1 MSNKKKQKK
10 DENLLYEF
18 DKSLDQK
25 YVGLLEEIQFMQADI
40 KREERKA
47 RKKAKKKM
55 KKGNTFYDT
64 RCEIRVREQIIRE
77 MEGGNFFDRVI
88 QAIQDIRPICMVI
101 ARLVMA
107 LIISILSI
115 DSVKYRIKPDTL
127 NTMHSVYD
135 MAHKVAQASV

>member
-64 RCEIRVREQIIRE
+64 RGEIRVREQIIRE

-88 QAIQDIRPICMVI
+88 QAIQDIRAICMGI

-127 NTMHSVYD
+127 STMHSVYD
-135 MAHKVAQASV
+135 MAHKVAQATV

>member
-1 MSNKKKQKK
+1 MSKKK

-47 RKKAKKKM
+47 KKKATKKM
-55 KKGNTFYDT
+55 RKGNTFYDP
-64 RCEIRVREQIIRE
+64 RGEVHVREQIIRE
-77 MEGGNFFDRVI
+77 MEGGDFFDRVI
-88 QAIQDIRPICMVI
+88 QAINDVRPICIII
-101 ARLVMA
+101 ARLVMS

-127 NTMHSVYD
+127 NRMHSVYD
-135 MAHKVAQASV
+135 VAHKVAVAV

>member
-1 MSNKKKQKK
+1 MGNSKKKK
-10 DENLLYEF
+10 EANILYEF

-47 RKKAKKKM
+47 QKREKKKM
-55 KKGNTFYDT
+55 KKGNTFYDP
-64 RCEIRVREQIIRE
+64 RAEVRVRQQVIRE

-88 QAIQDIRPICMVI
+88 QAINDIRPICMVI
-101 ARLVMA
+101 ARLVMT

-127 NTMHSVYD
+127 NKMHSVYD
-135 MAHKVAQASV
+135 MAHRVAQAG

>member
-1 MSNKKKQKK
+1 MATKKKKK
-10 DENLLYEF
+10 DENILYEI

-55 KKGNTFYDT
+55 KKGNTFYDP
-64 RCEIRVREQIIRE
+64 RSEIRVREQIIRE
-77 MEGGNFFDRVI
+77 MEGGNFFDRVM

-107 LIISILSI
+107 LIVSILSI
-115 DSVKYRIKPDTL
+115 DSIKYRIKPNTL
-127 NTMHSVYD
+127 SNMHSVYD
-135 MAHKVAQASV
+135 MAHKVAQATV

>member
-47 RKKAKKKM
+47 RKKEKKKM
-55 KKGNTFYDT
+55 RLQK
-64 RCEIRVREQIIRE
+64 EEQII
-77 MEGGNFFDRVI
+77 N
-88 QAIQDIRPICMVI
+88 
-101 ARLVMA
+101 RL
-107 LIISILSI
+107 
-115 DSVKYRIKPDTL
+115 
-127 NTMHSVYD
+127 
-135 MAHKVAQASV
+135 

>member
-47 RKKAKKKM
+47 KKKAKKKM
-55 KKGNTFYDT
+55 MKGNTFYDP
-64 RCEIRVREQIIRE
+64 RAEIRVREQIIRE

-101 ARLVMA
+101 ARLIMS

-127 NTMHSVYD
+127 TTMHSVYD
-135 MAHKVAQASV
+135 MAHKVAQATV

>member
-1 MSNKKKQKK
+1 MFGERQSLQP
-10 DENLLYEF
+10 EN
-18 DKSLDQK
+18 
-25 YVGLLEEIQFMQADI
+25 

-55 KKGNTFYDT
+55 KKGNTFYDP
-64 RCEIRVREQIIRE
+64 RGEIRVREQIIRE

-88 QAIQDIRPICMVI
+88 QAIQDIRPICMMI

-107 LIISILSI
+107 LIVSILSI

>member
-1 MSNKKKQKK
+1 MGNKKKQKK

-25 YVGLLEEIQFMQADI
+25 YIGLLEEIQFMQADI

-55 KKGNTFYDT
+55 KKGNTFYDP
-64 RCEIRVREQIIRE
+64 RGEIRVREQIIRE

-101 ARLVMA
+101 ARLVMT

-127 NTMHSVYD
+127 STMHSVYD
-135 MAHKVAQASV
+135 MAHKVAQATV

>member
-55 KKGNTFYDT
+55 KKGLF
-64 RCEIRVREQIIRE
+64 QILR
-77 MEGGNFFDRVI
+77 
-88 QAIQDIRPICMVI
+88 
-101 ARLVMA
+101 
-107 LIISILSI
+107 
-115 DSVKYRIKPDTL
+115 
-127 NTMHSVYD
+127 
-135 MAHKVAQASV
+135 